1 MIGEPSS
8 TVPSIDDKSDV
19 RSGYPR
25 HPIKPKAP
33 ARWAASQPV
42 AHVRSPQL
50 LGLSESRLPL
60 PGHANLSSGMEFLA
74 IKRPYSAPS
83 ATLHVSRIREWA
95 GLLQAVIPN
104 KFGSDLI

>member
-1 MIGEPSS
+1 MNHPLQFHRSTTSPTFVLGTQDTPSN
-8 TVPSIDDKSDV
+8 
-19 RSGYPR
+19 
-25 HPIKPKAP
+25 PKAP